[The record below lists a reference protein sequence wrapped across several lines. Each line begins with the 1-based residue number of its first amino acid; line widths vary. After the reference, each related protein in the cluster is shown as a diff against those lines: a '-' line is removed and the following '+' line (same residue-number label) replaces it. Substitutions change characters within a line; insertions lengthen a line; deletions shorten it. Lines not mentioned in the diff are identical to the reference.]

1 MLPKKLNLITELS
14 LRRGQAGVET
24 EIQNAGEEDLETLL
38 HVAVRKRNDNPAE
51 VEILR
56 RFAKSLDING
66 MTPLYLAIFLGY
78 GDMAELLIRTFGSDL
93 SYDGPNGQNVLHVAA
108 LRSRGKNVRYMR
120 AAGRPHIVEIIV
132 SFL

>member
-1 MLPKKLNLITELS
+1 
-14 LRRGQAGVET
+14 
-24 EIQNAGEEDLETLL
+24 
-38 HVAVRKRNDNPAE
+38 
-51 VEILR
+51 
-56 RFAKSLDING
+56 

-78 GDMAELLIRTFGSDL
+78 GDMAELLIRTFGRDL

-120 AAGRPHIVEIIV
+120 AAGRPHIVEIIA